1 MITFTKNNVDD
12 MEAFKND
19 IREAIIE
26 MVAGAIGPYYG
37 DYNRFDEEI
46 ARKLDS
52 GEISLHEARC
62 AFAEAFYWFD
72 LENLRVEGNSVF
84 FRDGFN
90 TEDTCI
96 DGGYSLGEMV
106 YPLLK
111 KYSGLQVYGFGYIDY
126 HNEGIT
132 YILISV
138 DGNTVFADTS
148 DYRFIMWLREFGC
161 CPIYDFLDEMEDD
174 EYSMDQ
180 LKEDISKFIKEN
192 EWTFTPE
199 ELLNKLG
206 LDDIVKY
213 LYPEV

>member
-1 MITFTKNNVDD
+1 MITFTKNDADN
-12 MEAFKND
+12 MEAFKED

-26 MVAGAIGPYYG
+26 MSAGAIGPYYG
-37 DYNRFDEEI
+37 DYKRFDEDI

-52 GEISLHEARC
+52 GEISLHEARR
-62 AFAEAFYWFD
+62 AFAEAFYWYD
-72 LENLRVEGNSVF
+72 LENLRVEGNSVL

-96 DGGYSLGEMV
+96 DGGYSLKDMV

-111 KYSGLQVYGFGYIDY
+111 KYPGMQVYGFGYINY

-132 YILISV
+132 YILVSV

-148 DYRFIMWLREFGC
+148 DYRFIMLLREFGC
-161 CPIYDFLDEMEDD
+161 CPID
-174 EYSMDQ
+174 EYLEYMEHKKYSVDK
-180 LKEDISKFIKEN
+180 LKEDISEFIKEN
-192 EWTFTPE
+192 EWSFAPK

-206 LDDIVKY
+206 LDEIAKW
-213 LYPEV
+213 LYPEG